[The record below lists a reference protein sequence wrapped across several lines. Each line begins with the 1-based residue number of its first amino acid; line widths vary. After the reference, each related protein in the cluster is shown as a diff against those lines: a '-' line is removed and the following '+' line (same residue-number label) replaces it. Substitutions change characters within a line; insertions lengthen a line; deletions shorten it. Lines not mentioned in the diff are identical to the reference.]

1 MDPVRHD
8 PDTTAKGPGTPVPLG
23 ILRRILGFARPYLG
37 VVVLVAACTL
47 VFSAGRYARAY
58 LMKPLIDGV
67 LVPVAGDQA
76 TSPDAPIG
84 EATWLDAT
92 LARSLPDSLLAPRDD
107 AGRPTADE
115 GGRARA
121 GAIRGTLAQILLAAL
136 LIVLVTPLALFARA
150 YGSEWVLG
158 RVHLDVQRRLA
169 EKLLALPLS
178 RHIEQRSGDLL
189 ARLQLDA
196 QGVREALRILIEEFL
211 IAASML
217 AIGIATLLTI
227 SLPLTAVSLIAA
239 PPIAFVLIAFGRNIR
254 RRARNRQIRL
264 GELTGRLVGILSGI
278 KIIKA
283 FGGEQT
289 EADAFSRQAAR
300 VFRADMRVVQGR
312 VLARA
317 SVEALNTAAG
327 VAMLA
332 VGAILVLQGRF
343 GLTTGDVAAFATVL
357 ATTYRPV
364 KNLAKGYGR
373 LMEHLASGE
382 RLFAVLDTAE
392 EARPRAHAVR
402 MERIEKRIA
411 FEDVGLVHEDERGL
425 PRPVLSHIDLT
436 LERGEVVAL
445 VGRSGAGKTS
455 LVDLMLGLH
464 RPSSGRLQVDGQAIE
479 EIDPGSLRS
488 RIAVVT
494 QDAFLFD
501 TSIAEN
507 IRYGRAGAS
516 DDDVARA
523 ARAAH
528 VDEFTDLLPDG
539 LATAVGEFGLRL
551 SGGQRQRIAIAR
563 ALLRMPDVL
572 IFDEATSALDPKTER
587 TVRDAIDRLRGDRLI
602 VIVSHRL
609 ATVRDADRI
618 VVLEAGRIVGIG
630 KHADLMAQHG
640 LYRELAGA

>member
-1 MDPVRHD
+1 VDPVRHD
-8 PDTTAKGPGTPVPLG
+8 PDTATHGASAKVPLG
-23 ILRRILGFARPYLG
+23 ILRRMLAFARPHLG
-37 VVVLVAACTL
+37 VIVLVAVCTL
-47 VFSAGRYARAY
+47 VFSAGRYGRAY

-67 LVPVAGDQA
+67 LVPVAADA
-76 TSPDAPIG
+76 TSSPDRPVG
-84 EATWLDAT
+84 EAGWLDAT
-92 LARSLPDSLLAPRDD
+92 LARFLPDSLLAARDD
-107 AGRPTADE
+107 EGATADDDRD
-115 GGRARA
+115 RARA

-136 LIVLVTPLALFARA
+136 LIVVVTPLALFARA

-158 RVHLDVQRRLA
+158 RIHLDVQRRLA

-189 ARLQLDA
+189 ARLQIDA
-196 QGVREALRILIEEFL
+196 QGVREGLRILIEEFL

-217 AIGIATLLTI
+217 AIGIGTLLYI
-227 SLPLTAVSLIAA
+227 SVPLTLVSLIAA
-239 PPIAFVLIAFGRNIR
+239 PPIGFVLIAFGRNIR
-254 RRARNRQIRL
+254 RRARSRQIRL

-283 FGGEQT
+283 FGGERT
-289 EADAFSRQAAR
+289 EADAFARQAAR

-357 ATTYRPV
+357 ATTYKPV

-382 RLFAVLDTAE
+382 RLFSVLDTPE
-392 EARPRAHAVR
+392 EARPRADAVR
-402 MERIEKRIA
+402 VERIAKSIA
-411 FEDVGLVHEDERGL
+411 FEDVGLIHEDERGL
-425 PRPVLSHIDLT
+425 PRTILQHVDLT

-464 RPSSGRLQVDGQAIE
+464 HPTSGHLRVDGHAIE
-479 EIDPGSLRS
+479 AIDPASLRS

-516 DDDVARA
+516 DADVARA
-523 ARAAH
+523 ARDAH
-528 VDEFTDLLPDG
+528 VDEFSDLLPDG

-618 VVLEAGRIVGIG
+618 VVLESGRIVGIG
-630 KHADLMAQHG
+630 KHADLMAQQG
-640 LYRELAGA
+640 IYRELAGA